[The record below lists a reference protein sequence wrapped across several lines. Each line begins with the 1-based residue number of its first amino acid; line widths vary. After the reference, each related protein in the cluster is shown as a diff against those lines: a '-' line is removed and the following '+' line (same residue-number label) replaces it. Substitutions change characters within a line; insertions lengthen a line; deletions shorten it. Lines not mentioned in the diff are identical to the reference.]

1 MTDFVHSL
9 RFRVILVVVLATL
22 PATGLILY
30 NGAEQRRSARVEAQ
44 ENALRLATL
53 VSMEAEQV
61 ITMTGQLVFSL
72 AQLPAIVDH
81 DSQSCA
87 SLLENLGKTHPF
99 YTGFVVARPDGEIFC
114 SSHPG
119 RGPVNLADRDY
130 FRRALKMQG
139 LAVSDFLIGRLTGKP
154 TMAFACPA
162 IDHVGQA
169 QAVVIATLDL
179 SWLIRRGSVARLP
192 VGSVLTVI
200 DSHGEVLARWPDG
213 GQWLGRAMPE
223 VEIIKLVLAGKEG
236 VAEGVGMEGVPRLYG
251 FKPLGPGPQVAF
263 VYVGIP
269 QAVAYG
275 PSDRIVARNLI
286 ALGIAAAL
294 GLTAAL
300 FFGQVF
306 IMRGV
311 NALMHTTHQLTSGDL
326 SARTGPLPGGG
337 EIAELAAAFDE
348 MAKALQI
355 REEERERAEE
365 EIRELNFELE
375 QRVKERTAQLEAAN
389 KELEAFAYSVS
400 HDLRA
405 PLRGIDGFSRIVLE
419 RYGGLLD
426 DRGRD
431 YLQRSRAAAQ
441 RMGELIDDLLKL
453 SRLTRVDMRWEKV
466 DISGLAREI
475 EAELRDTH
483 PGRRVEFVIASDLQ
497 IVGDER
503 LLRAALANLLENAWK
518 FTGNTPQARIEFGL
532 ATHDSDPVFFVSD
545 NGAGFDMEYVD
556 QLFGPFQRLHS
567 MSEFPGTG
575 IGLAIVQRVLHRH
588 GGNVWA
594 EGAVGQG
601 ATFYFTFPERG
612 KV

>member
-1 MTDFVHSL
+1 MTTFVNSL
-9 RFRVILVVVLATL
+9 RFRLILVVVLATL

-44 ENALRLATL
+44 EHALSLATL

-61 ITMTGQLVFSL
+61 ITSTGQLVISL
-72 AQLPAIVDH
+72 AQLPAILDR
-81 DSQSCA
+81 DTQSCA
-87 SLLENLGKTHPF
+87 SMLESLGKTHPL
-99 YTGFVVARPDGEIFC
+99 YTRLVVAHPDGNVFC

-119 RGPVNLADRDY
+119 RGPINLADRDY
-130 FRRALKMQG
+130 FQRSLTIQG
-139 LAVSDFLIGRLTGKP
+139 LAISDFLIGRLTGKP
-154 TMAFACPA
+154 MIAFAYPA
-162 IDHVGQA
+162 IDQEGQA

-179 SWLIRRGSVARLP
+179 SWLIQRASVARLP
-192 VGSVLTVI
+192 AGSVLTII
-200 DSHGEVLARWPDG
+200 DSRGKILARWPDA
-213 GQWLGRAMPE
+213 GQWLGRTMPE
-223 VEIIKLVLAGKEG
+223 VEVIQLVLAEKEG

-251 FKPLGPGPQVAF
+251 FKTLGPDPQAGV

-269 QAVAYG
+269 QEVAYG
-275 PSDRIVARNLI
+275 PSERIMARNLI

-306 IMRGV
+306 VMRGV
-311 NALMHTTHQLTSGDL
+311 NALMNTTNRLTSGDL
-326 SARTGPLPGGG
+326 SARAGPLSGGS
-337 EIAELAAAFDE
+337 EINQLAAAFDE
-348 MAKALQI
+348 MARALQL
-355 REEERERAEE
+355 REDQRKRAEQ
-365 EIRELNFELE
+365 EIRQLNLELE
-375 QRVKERTAQLEAAN
+375 QRVKERTAQFEAAN
-389 KELEAFAYSVS
+389 RELEAFAYSVS

-419 RYGGLLD
+419 RYSGLLD

-453 SRLTRVDMRWEKV
+453 SRLTRTEMRWEKV
-466 DISGLAREI
+466 DVSGLAREI
-475 EAELRDTH
+475 ETELRDSH
-483 PGRRVEFVIASDLQ
+483 PGRRVEFVIANDLHV
-497 IVGDER
+497 VGDER

-532 ATHDSDPVFFVSD
+532 AEHDSDPVFFVSD
-545 NGAGFDMEYVD
+545 NGAGFDMEYAD

-567 MSEFPGTG
+567 MKEFPGTG

-588 GGNVWA
+588 GGDVWA

-601 ATFYFTFPERG
+601 ATFYFKFPQRG